1 MLEDRRG
8 ASRVPLPE
16 PLPATLSG
24 TEARIVEV
32 SAVGVRVEHD
42 TRLAIVGSAK
52 LVFSWR
58 GEPIVASVSIVY
70 SQVVGRNA
78 SGLLYASGLQ
88 FTDTSGDFSV
98 TLDMMLAWAEGKE
111 LAPVA
116 ATPLPLVSE
125 YAIPHRVTADP
136 PQEPMPTATP
146 ASAPAPRTVSSFLR
160 EATPGEPRFLQAR
173 LTANGWIV
181 NEVHATKQPEDGFT
195 IRVERRSELVDLQ
208 RTFEYADPD
217 TRRMIRI
224 ALDADLSRAH

>member
-8 ASRVPLPE
+8 ARRVPLPE

-32 SAVGVRVEHD
+32 SAVGARVEHD

-58 GEPIVASVSIVY
+58 GEPIVASVSIVH
-70 SQVVGRNA
+70 SQVIGRNA

-88 FTDTSGDFSV
+88 FSDNSGDFSA
-98 TLDMMLAWAEGKE
+98 TLDIMLAWAEGKE

-136 PQEPMPTATP
+136 PQEPMPIAT
-146 ASAPAPRTVSSFLR
+146 SAPAPHTVSSFLR
-160 EATPGEPRFLQAR
+160 EAAPDEPRFLQAR

-195 IRVERRSELVDLQ
+195 IRVERRSELEDLQ
-208 RTFEYADPD
+208 RTFEYADLG